1 MMKEVVFQWW
11 VYISCQ
17 LLSNVSKKMGG
28 GHECGCVINFF
39 QSLVRLRKGRDY
51 MYDD

>member
-1 MMKEVVFQWW
+1 MKVAFQWW

-28 GHECGCVINFF
+28 GHECGCLINF
-39 QSLVRLRKGRDY
+39 SVIDEVTEREEII
-51 MYDD
+51 